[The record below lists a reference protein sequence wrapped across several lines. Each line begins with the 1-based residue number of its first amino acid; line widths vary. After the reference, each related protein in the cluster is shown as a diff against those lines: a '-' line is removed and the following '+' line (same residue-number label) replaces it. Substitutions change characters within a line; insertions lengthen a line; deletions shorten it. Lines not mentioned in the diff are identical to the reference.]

1 MILDTNILIA
11 HLNGEVRVIE
21 ILSDW
26 KQSGRP
32 LFISSISF
40 AETLALPGI
49 TLQERDKIRAYLSS
63 FLSIPFD
70 NTIAEAAAVFKGIY
84 RMGLP
89 DAAIAATAYTQN
101 FPLVTRDH
109 QFRKIKEISVVEV

>member
-11 HLNGEVRVIE
+11 HLNGESGVIE
-21 ILSDW
+21 TLSDW

-40 AETLALPGI
+40 AETLALAGLTP
-49 TLQERDKIRAYLSS
+49 QERNKIRAYLSS

-70 NTIAEAAAVFKGIY
+70 NTIAEIAAVLKGIY
-84 RMGLP
+84 GIELP
-89 DAAIAATAYTQN
+89 DAAIAATAYTRN
-101 FPLVTRDH
+101 FPLVTRDR